1 VAWHAVGRAGDV
13 RGRRALVIGA
23 GPIGALVVAVLRRA
37 GAAEI
42 TVVDLHEAPLERARA
57 LGATHTL
64 LASDRAALAAV
75 QPDVTVESSGSVP
88 GIAAAITSTAR
99 GGRVVML
106 GLLPPGEQPVPMAT
120 AIERELEL
128 VGSFRFNDEIDHVL
142 RALADGSLGVD
153 AVVTHEYGIADAL
166 DALHTAADPVRSGK
180 VLLRFG

>member
-1 VAWHAVGRAGDV
+1 M
-13 RGRRALVIGA
+13 IGA

-57 LGATHTL
+57 LGATRTL
-64 LASDRAALAAV
+64 LAGESAALARV

-88 GIAAAITSTAR
+88 GLAAAITSTAR

-128 VGSFRFNDEIDHVL
+128 TGSFRFNDE
-142 RALADGSLGVD
+142 
-153 AVVTHEYGIADAL
+153 AVTTHEYAIQDAPTG
-166 DALHTAADPVRSGK
+166 LHTAADPVRSGK

>member
-1 VAWHAVGRAGDV
+1 MLRPLPAGLALRTAAVAEPASVAWHAVGRAGDV

-64 LASDRAALAAV
+64 LATNRAALAAV
-75 QPDVTVESSGSVP
+75 QPDVTVESSGSAP
-88 GIAAAITSTAR
+88 G
-99 GGRVVML
+99 
-106 GLLPPGEQPVPMAT
+106 
-120 AIERELEL
+120 
-128 VGSFRFNDEIDHVL
+128 
-142 RALADGSLGVD
+142 LA
-153 AVVTHEYGIADAL
+153 
-166 DALHTAADPVRSGK
+166 AADPVRSGK